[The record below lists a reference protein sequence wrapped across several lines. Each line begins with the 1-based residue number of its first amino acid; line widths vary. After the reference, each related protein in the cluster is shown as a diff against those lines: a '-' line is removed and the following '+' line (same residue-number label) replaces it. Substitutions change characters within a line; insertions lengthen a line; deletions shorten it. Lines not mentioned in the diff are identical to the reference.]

1 VASAN
6 RTERLEVN
14 RLLGDDIGGAKK
26 QSLTSEEGQK
36 EKNEALKDLKDAVY
50 CAFLASFAQGLNL
63 IARASADEGW
73 GVSLA
78 TCIRIWR
85 AGCIIQCAAIAD
97 LLQPL
102 FERAENEAEGKGKG
116 KGGVMN
122 ILTLPPVAEE
132 IKRTIPGLKRT
143 VARGVEW
150 DAHMWVLSHSSTM
163 HTITLLIISYV
174 QSDSKRKPRVLQ
186 VLCGPASTDTVHGGA
201 ARLFRCP
208 LV

>member
-50 CAFLASFAQGLNL
+50 CAFLAAFAQGLNL

-116 KGGVMN
+116 GVMN

-150 DAHMWVLSHSSTM
+150 DAHMWVLSHISIICHVPSL
-163 HTITLLIISYV
+163 TIPYV

-186 VLCGPASTDTVHGGA
+186 VLCRPAPADAVHGGA

-208 LV
+208 LL